1 MKVKDLRIGMWVNV
15 NDCET
20 PYPLQVAEIRRISG
34 SYYAELYNA
43 EHNKRLTC
51 IVDKINYDVQPLD
64 EGSLDKRARDYVD
77 KNRERYDFINW
88 NIGTNEL
95 IDAYKHGFVDGT
107 VFRCDELIG

>member
-1 MKVKDLRIGMWVNV
+1 MDVQDLRIGMWVNV

-34 SYYAELYNA
+34 SYYAELYNE

-51 IVDKINYDVQPLD
+51 IVDKINYVVQPID
-64 EGSLDKRARDYVD
+64 DSSLDKRAHDYID
-77 KNRERYDFINW
+77 KNREGYDVINW
-88 NIGTNEL
+88 DIGINEL

-107 VFRCDELIG
+107 VFRCDE

>member
-1 MKVKDLRIGMWVNV
+1 MNVKDLRIDMWVGV

-64 EGSLDKRARDYVD
+64 EGSLNKRARDYID
-77 KNRERYDFINW
+77 KYDFVNCD
-88 NIGTNEL
+88 IGTNVLE
-95 IDAYKHGFVDGT
+95 DAYKQGFIDGT
-107 VFRCDELIG
+107 VFRCDE

>member
-1 MKVKDLRIGMWVNV
+1 MNVKDLRIGMWVNV

-20 PYPLQVAEIRRISG
+20 PYPLQVAEIRRNSG

-43 EHNKRLTC
+43 EHNKHLTC

-64 EGSLDKRARDYVD
+64 EGSLDKRAHDYID
-77 KNRERYDFINW
+77 KNREGCDFVNW

-95 IDAYKHGFVDGT
+95 IDVYKQGFIDGT
-107 VFRCDELIG
+107 AFRCDE

>member
-15 NDCET
+15 NDYET

-43 EHNKRLTC
+43 EHNKHLTC

-64 EGSLDKRARDYVD
+64 EGSLDKRAHDYID
-77 KNRERYDFINW
+77 KNREKYDFVNC

-95 IDAYKHGFVDGT
+95 EEAYKQGFVDGT
-107 VFRCDELIG
+107 VFRCDE